1 MTKHHRLNRPRS
13 RRLAVESLESRM
25 MLSAS
30 PAPKMVSASKP
41 AIVPHIVPP
50 EPVIT
55 ASDVEGL
62 LNNAAKA
69 SIDKSAIIAVVDRS
83 GQIMG
88 VRVEQD
94 VPIADQATMVF
105 AIDGAV
111 ALARTGAFFANGGD
125 RTVPSAA
132 PLTSRTVR
140 FISQSTVTEREVE
153 SSPDIADP
161 NSPLR
166 GPGYVAPIGLG
177 NHFPPGVFNAPQVD
191 LFGIEQT
198 NRGLNIPASDLVPGV
213 TTPDTRSYG
222 VVTGLMPDAQSRGI
236 ATLPG
241 GIPLYKKDPLTGLPF
256 LVGGIGVF
264 FPGPNG
270 FATFEQNFH
279 PVTNPND
286 PNAEFAAENARTN
299 APLVL
304 EAEWMAFAA
313 AGGTVVA
320 PRQLRSQLFPV
331 PSVPGYGLPLGN
343 LNLVGITLDVFGP
356 TGPVL
361 GARSLKATAAR
372 VHAGAGNPLNRRDAD
387 LTNPADPATL
397 DKPGRYAATGL
408 KPSDGWLVA
417 PHTSASGNITAAD
430 VVKIVNQ
437 GIAQAAST
445 RAAIRLQTPSLVL
458 SAPARFVF
466 AVSDENGN
474 ILGLYRQ
481 ADATVFSIDVAVAK
495 SRNTAYYASASLNPA
510 DMIYNYVNQ
519 MPVGPALV
527 PAGVAFTNRT
537 FRALAEP
544 RFPGGIDGKPP
555 GPFSS
560 LNAPGIDART
570 AEDAGPALA
579 ASVYSTDTTPILIY
593 TSFNVGANF
602 RAPTD
607 KATQQN
613 GVVYF
618 PGSSPL
624 YKGTVAAPLL
634 VGGFGTSGDGVD
646 QDDVATV
653 AGQQGYAAPAMI
665 RADQYLVHGVRLPY
679 QKFNRNPT
687 GGV

>member
-1 MTKHHRLNRPRS
+1 
-13 RRLAVESLESRM
+13 M

-30 PAPKMVSASKP
+30 PAPKLVSASKP
-41 AIVPHIVPP
+41 APAIAPHIVPP

-55 ASDVEGL
+55 AADVQGL

-69 SIDKSAIIAVVDRS
+69 SIDKTAIIAVVDRS
-83 GQIMG
+83 GHIMG

-94 VPIADQATMVF
+94 VPISDEATMVF

-111 ALARTGAFFANGGD
+111 SLARTGAFFANGGD

-140 FISQSTVTEREVE
+140 FISQSTVTQREVE

-177 NHFPPGVFNAPQVD
+177 NHFPPGVLNAAQVD
-191 LFGIEQT
+191 LFGIEQS

-213 TTPDTRSYG
+213 TMPDTRSYG

-264 FPGPNG
+264 FPGPSG
-270 FATFEQNFH
+270 FASYEQNFH
-279 PVTNPND
+279 PVANPND

-320 PRQLRSQLFPV
+320 PPQLRSQLFPV

-343 LNLVGITLDVFGP
+343 LNLVGVTLDVFGP

-361 GARSLKATAAR
+361 GTRSLKATAAR

-387 LTNPADPATL
+387 LLNPADSATL
-397 DKPGRYAATGL
+397 DKPGRYAAAGL

-458 SAPARFVF
+458 SAPARYVF

-474 ILGLYRQ
+474 ILGLFRQ
-481 ADATVFSIDVAVAK
+481 SDATVFSIDVAVAK

-519 MPVGPALV
+519 TPVGPALV

-560 LNAPGIDART
+560 LNAPGIDPRT
-570 AEDAGPALA
+570 AEDTGPALA
-579 ASVYSTDTTPILIY
+579 ASVYSTDTTPMLMY
-593 TSFNVGANF
+593 TSFHVGANF

-613 GVVYF
+613 GVIYF

-679 QKFNRNPT
+679 QKFNRNPM

>member
-1 MTKHHRLNRPRS
+1 ML
-13 RRLAVESLESRM
+13 
-25 MLSAS
+25 LSAS
-30 PAPKMVSASKP
+30 TAAPAAMVPASRP
-41 AIVPHIVPP
+41 AVQTAPSITTHVLPP
-50 EPVIT
+50 EPFIT

-69 SIDKSAIIAVVDRS
+69 SIDKTAIIAVVDRS
-83 GQIMG
+83 GHIMG

-94 VPIADQATMVF
+94 VPIHDQATMVF

-111 ALARTGAFFANGGD
+111 SLARTGAFFANGGD
-125 RTVPSAA
+125 RTVHSAA

-140 FISQSTVTEREVE
+140 FISQSTVTQREVE
-153 SSPDIADP
+153 SNPDIADP
-161 NSPLR
+161 NSPLA

-198 NRGLNIPASDLVPGV
+198 NRGLNIPAGDLVPGV
-213 TTPDTRSYG
+213 TMPDTRSYG
-222 VVTGLMPDAQSRGI
+222 EVTGLLPTAKSRGI

-241 GIPLYKKDPLTGLPF
+241 GIPLYKQDPSTKLPF

-264 FPGPNG
+264 FPGPSG
-270 FATFEQNFH
+270 FASYEQNFQ
-279 PVTNPND
+279 PVANPNN
-286 PNAEFAAENARTN
+286 PQAEFNAEAARTN

-320 PRQLRSQLFPV
+320 PAQLKQFLFPV
-331 PSVPGYGLPLGN
+331 TSVAGYGLPLGN

-356 TGPVL
+356 GGFNL
-361 GARSLKATAAR
+361 GTKSLKATAAR
-372 VHAGAGNPLNRRDAD
+372 VHAGAGDPLNRQDAD
-387 LTNPADPATL
+387 VSNPADTATL
-397 DKPGRYAATGL
+397 DAPGRYAAMGQ

-417 PHTSASGNITAAD
+417 PHTSASGNITAAN
-430 VVKIVNQ
+430 VVTIVNQ
-437 GIAQAAST
+437 GIAQAAKT
-445 RAAIRLQTPSLVL
+445 RAAIRLQTPSLIL

-466 AVSDENGN
+466 AVSDEDGN
-474 ILGLYRQ
+474 ILGLFRQ
-481 ADATVFSIDVAVAK
+481 SDATVFSIDVAVAK
-495 SRNTAYYASASLNPA
+495 SRNTAYYASAQLNPA

-519 MPVGPALV
+519 TPVGPALV
-527 PAGVAFTNRT
+527 PRMVAFTNRT

-560 LNAPGIDART
+560 LNAPGIDPRT
-570 AEDAGPALA
+570 AEDAGPALP
-579 ASVYSTDTTPILIY
+579 ASVYSTLTTPVFMY
-593 TSFNVGANF
+593 TSFNIGANF

-607 KATQQN
+607 KQTQQN

-634 VGGFGTSGDGVD
+634 VGGFGVSGDGVD

-653 AGQQGYAAPAMI
+653 AGQQGFAAPARI
-665 RADQYLVHGVRLPY
+665 RADQYLVRGVRLPY
-679 QKFNRNPT
+679 QKFNRNPQ
-687 GGV
+687 GGIS